1 MFDKRLFKELK
12 IIKLYWVKVTVTNF
26 VAVTLTILQAFFLSS
41 IINDI
46 FINKKDIGSITK
58 SVLILIL
65 IVVLRAVI
73 GFGLELYNRR
83 TSIKIKAN
91 LRNNLINAFIKKGPI
106 RLKNDKPGEIITLVQ
121 DGVEGMDGYFSEFI
135 PQMILASICVPVIFI
150 VAVSKD
156 WISGLIMIVTIP
168 LIPIFMMLIG
178 MMADKLN
185 KKQWKALQS
194 MGGHFLD
201 VLRGLPTLKLFG
213 RSKRQA
219 EIVGQISEDYRKATL
234 EVLKVAFLSA
244 LVLELVATLSTAL
257 ISVSLGVRLLYS
269 MINFKTA
276 FFVLLLTP
284 DYYQSMRSLGAK
296 FHSAMSSIS
305 IADEVYLNL
314 SEKSYE
320 PSITTNKII
329 SKDVEISIDNLG
341 FEYTEGQPVLKNLT
355 MEIPFGKKTSLVGKS
370 GSGKSTI
377 ISLIMGF
384 IEGYSGNLKINN
396 IELKEISKENWV
408 NNFAYVPQNPK
419 IFKASVLENLAI
431 SRPTASNE
439 EIMKIAK
446 ITGVDYF
453 VEKLPK
459 GYDSIIGEGGISL
472 SGGESQLISIARACL
487 KDVKFVLLDEP
498 TSALDPETE
507 RKINAAL
514 EILVTGKTTLTIAHR
529 IPTIINSDKIY
540 VIEDGSIVEQGTHE
554 ELIKL
559 ENNYYNLLNVWGAIH
574 EFN

>member
-12 IIKLYWVKVTVTNF
+12 IIKFYWIKVTATNF

-41 IINDI
+41 IINEI
-46 FINKKDIGSITK
+46 FVNKKGIGSITT
-58 SVLILIL
+58 SIATLIL
-65 IVVLRAVI
+65 IVILRGGV

-106 RLKNDKPGEIITLVQ
+106 RLKDEKPGEIVTLVQ
-121 DGVEGMDGYFSEFI
+121 DGVEGMEAYFSEFI
-135 PQMILASICVPVIFI
+135 PQIILASIWVPVIFI

-156 WISGLIMIVTIP
+156 WISGLIMIFTIP

-178 MMADKLN
+178 MLADKSN

-219 EIVGQISEDYRKATL
+219 QIVEQISEDYRKATI

-244 LVLELVATLSTAL
+244 LVLEFIATLSTAL
-257 ISVSLGVRLLYS
+257 ISVSLGIRLLYS
-269 MINFKTA
+269 MINFRTA

-284 DYYQSMRSLGAK
+284 DYYQSMRLLGAK

-305 IADEVYLNL
+305 IADEVYLSL
-314 SEKSYE
+314 SERISE
-320 PSITTNKII
+320 PLITTNKIL
-329 SKDVEISIDNLG
+329 SKDIKISINNLG
-341 FEYTEGQPVLKNLT
+341 FEYNQGQAVLKNFS
-355 MEIPFGKKTSLVGKS
+355 MDIPFGKKISLVGKS

-384 IEGYSGNLKINN
+384 IDGYSGNLRVNDV
-396 IELKEISKENWV
+396 ELSEISKEDWV

-419 IFKASVLENLAI
+419 IFKTSVLENLAI
-431 SRPTASNE
+431 ARPTASYE
-439 EIMKIAK
+439 EIMKITK

-453 VEKLPK
+453 VNKLPE
-459 GYDSIIGEGGISL
+459 GYNSIIGEGGISL
-472 SGGESQLISIARACL
+472 SGGETQLISIARACL

-507 RKINAAL
+507 RKVNAAL
-514 EILVTGKTTLTIAHR
+514 EILVGGKTTLTIAHR

-540 VIEDGSIVEQGTHE
+540 VIEAGTIVEEGTHE

-559 ENNYYNLLNVWGAIH
+559 KSNYYNLLDVWGSVH
-574 EFN
+574 EPN